1 VIASSSAALVRGT
14 LRRGVDG
21 DEGRVGVGINRRRF
35 LISAAGVTGVAL
47 GTPWLGAAHAATDDE
62 LAYGNFGLAAAY
74 LAADYYAR
82 ALDAGKL
89 DAGRTLRSGR
99 SASLAQARTLTDLI
113 TGAGDTPA
121 TAEDFEFAWPD
132 SAFETAASTRRTGL
146 DVLRPTLGAYQSAA
160 ATVVMPSY
168 RVLYAS
174 LGASLGQQIGA
185 LAGPTGERAEPF
197 PPALDLETASAALE
211 GYLG

>member
-1 VIASSSAALVRGT
+1 M
-14 LRRGVDG
+14 
-21 DEGRVGVGINRRRF
+21 NRRRF
-35 LISAAGVTGVAL
+35 LVGAAGVTGVAVGAPWI
-47 GTPWLGAAHAATDDE
+47 GTATAATDDE
-62 LAYGNFGLAAAY
+62 VAYANFGLAAAY

-82 ALDAGKL
+82 ALDAGVL
-89 DAGRTLRSGR
+89 EAGRTLRSGR
-99 SASLAQARTLTDLI
+99 SASLAQARALTDLI

-121 TAEDFEFAWPD
+121 AAEDFEFAWPD
-132 SAFETAASTRRTGL
+132 NAFATAASTLRTGL

-160 ATVVMPSY
+160 SSVIMPSY

-197 PPALDLETASAALE
+197 PPAMDLEAASAALE
-211 GYLG
+211 SYLG